1 MYKKLLNTKVKL
13 TMATKVYGRCNTI
26 KREVRSMK
34 LKMFLSDYQ
43 YRQILLKDIAMKI
56 TELPI
61 LKQVYHHYRVN
72 QFKKENK
79 NLDGWECYVKLLQIE
94 EDNRRFLFNVALS
107 RLKECMQDE
116 NTTPEKFEDQ
126 KKLVLSY
133 SLIQEER
140 FSGFKTWIEN
150 VEVGEK
156 DLSMLDNAMNGLL
169 K

>member
-1 MYKKLLNTKVKL
+1 
-13 TMATKVYGRCNTI
+13 
-26 KREVRSMK
+26 MK

-43 YRQILLKDIAMKI
+43 YRQMLLKDVAMKT

-61 LKQVYHHYRVN
+61 VKQVYHHYRVRE
-72 QFKKENK
+72 FKKENK

-94 EDNRRFLFNVALS
+94 EDNRRFLFNVALL
-107 RLKECMQDE
+107 RLKECLKDE
-116 NTTPEKFEDQ
+116 KTTPEKFEDQ

>member
-1 MYKKLLNTKVKL
+1 
-13 TMATKVYGRCNTI
+13 
-26 KREVRSMK
+26 MK

-43 YRQILLKDIAMKI
+43 YRQMLLKDVAMKI

-61 LKQVYHHYRVN
+61 VKQVYHYYRVKE
-72 QFKKENK
+72 FKKKNK

-94 EDNRRFLFNVALS
+94 EDNRRFLFNVALL
-107 RLKECMQDE
+107 RLKECLKDE
-116 NTTPEKFEDQ
+116 KTTPEKFEDQ

>member
-1 MYKKLLNTKVKL
+1 MNTKVKL
-13 TMATKVYGRCNTI
+13 TMATKVQGRCYTN

-43 YRQILLKDIAMKI
+43 YRQMLLKEVAMKI

-61 LKQVYHHYRVN
+61 VKQVYHHYRVRE
-72 QFKKENK
+72 FKKKNK

-94 EDNRRFLFNVALS
+94 EDNRRFLFNVALL
-107 RLKECMQDE
+107 RLKECLKDE
-116 NTTPEKFEDQ
+116 KTTPEKFEDQ

-140 FSGFKTWIEN
+140 FNSLKTWIET
-150 VEVGEK
+150 VEIGEK

>member
-1 MYKKLLNTKVKL
+1 MLNTKVKL
-13 TMATKVYGRCNTI
+13 TMVIKVYGRCYTN

-34 LKMFLSDYQ
+34 LKLFLSDYQ
-43 YRQILLKDIAMKI
+43 YRQMLMKDLTMKI
-56 TELPI
+56 TGLPI
-61 LKQVYHHYRVN
+61 VKQVYHHYRIN
-72 QFKKENK
+72 RFKKENK

-94 EDNRRFLFNVALS
+94 EDNRRFLFNVALL
-107 RLKECMQDE
+107 RLKECLQDE
-116 NTTPEKFEDQ
+116 KTTHEKLEDQ

-140 FSGFKTWIEN
+140 FNSLKTWIET
-150 VEVGEK
+150 VEIGEK

>member
-1 MYKKLLNTKVKL
+1 
-13 TMATKVYGRCNTI
+13 
-26 KREVRSMK
+26 MK

-43 YRQILLKDIAMKI
+43 YRQMLLKDGAMKI

-61 LKQVYHHYRVN
+61 VKQVYHYYRVRE
-72 QFKKENK
+72 FKKKNK

-94 EDNRRFLFNVALS
+94 EDNRRFLFNVALL
-107 RLKECMQDE
+107 RLKECLQDE
-116 NTTPEKFEDQ
+116 KTTPEKFEDQ

>member
-1 MYKKLLNTKVKL
+1 
-13 TMATKVYGRCNTI
+13 
-26 KREVRSMK
+26 MK

-43 YRQILLKDIAMKI
+43 YRQMLLKDVAMKM

-61 LKQVYHHYRVN
+61 VKQVYQYYQVS

-79 NLDGWECYVKLLQIE
+79 DLDGWECYVKLLQIE
-94 EDNRRFLFNVALS
+94 EDNRRFLFNVALL
-107 RLKECMQDE
+107 RLKECLQDE
-116 NTTPEKFEDQ
+116 KTTHEKLEDQ

>member
-1 MYKKLLNTKVKL
+1 MLLNTKVKL
-13 TMATKVYGRCNTI
+13 TMATKVYGRCYTN

-43 YRQILLKDIAMKI
+43 YRQMILKEVAMKI

-61 LKQVYHHYRVN
+61 VKQVYHRY
-72 QFKKENK
+72 QISKFKNENK

-94 EDNRRFLFNVALS
+94 EDNRRFLFNVALI
-107 RLKECMQDE
+107 RLKECLKDE
-116 NTTPEKFEDQ
+116 NTTPEKLEDQ

>member
-1 MYKKLLNTKVKL
+1 MLLNTKVTL
-13 TMATKVYGRCNTI
+13 TMVTKVYGRCHTN

-43 YRQILLKDIAMKI
+43 YRQMLLKDVAIKI

-61 LKQVYHHYRVN
+61 VKQVYHHYRVN

-79 NLDGWECYVKLLQIE
+79 NLDGWERYVKLLQIE
-94 EDNRRFLFNVALS
+94 EDNRRFLFNVALI
-107 RLKECMQDE
+107 RLKECLQDE
-116 NTTPEKFEDQ
+116 KTTPEKFEDQ

-133 SLIQEER
+133 SLIQEEK

>member
-1 MYKKLLNTKVKL
+1 
-13 TMATKVYGRCNTI
+13 
-26 KREVRSMK
+26 MK
-34 LKMFLSDYQ
+34 LKLFLSDYQ
-43 YRQILLKDIAMKI
+43 YRQMLLKDVAMKI

-61 LKQVYHHYRVN
+61 VKQVYHYYRVRE
-72 QFKKENK
+72 FKKENK

-94 EDNRRFLFNVALS
+94 EDNRRFLFNVALL
-107 RLKECMQDE
+107 RLKECLKDE
-116 NTTPEKFEDQ
+116 NTAPEKFEDQ

-140 FSGFKTWIEN
+140 FSEFKTWIEN

>member
-1 MYKKLLNTKVKL
+1 
-13 TMATKVYGRCNTI
+13 
-26 KREVRSMK
+26 MK

-43 YRQILLKDIAMKI
+43 YRQMILKEVAMKI

-61 LKQVYHHYRVN
+61 VKQVYHRY
-72 QFKKENK
+72 QISKFKNENK

-94 EDNRRFLFNVALS
+94 ED
-107 RLKECMQDE
+107 K
-116 NTTPEKFEDQ
+116 KFEGQ

>member
-1 MYKKLLNTKVKL
+1 
-13 TMATKVYGRCNTI
+13 
-26 KREVRSMK
+26 MK

-43 YRQILLKDIAMKI
+43 YRQMILKEVAMKI

-61 LKQVYHHYRVN
+61 VKQVYHYYRVRE
-72 QFKKENK
+72 FKKKNK

-94 EDNRRFLFNVALS
+94 EDNRRFLFNVALL
-107 RLKECMQDE
+107 RLKECLKDE

-140 FSGFKTWIEN
+140 FNSLKTWIET
-150 VEVGEK
+150 VEIGEK

>member
-1 MYKKLLNTKVKL
+1 
-13 TMATKVYGRCNTI
+13 
-26 KREVRSMK
+26 MK

-43 YRQILLKDIAMKI
+43 YRQMLLKDVAMKI
-56 TELPI
+56 TELSI
-61 LKQVYHHYRVN
+61 VKQFYHHYRVRE
-72 QFKKENK
+72 FKKENK

-94 EDNRRFLFNVALS
+94 EDNRRFLFNVALL
-107 RLKECMQDE
+107 RLKECLKDE
-116 NTTPEKFEDQ
+116 KTTPEKFEDQ

>member
-1 MYKKLLNTKVKL
+1 MLDEKILHISILYW
-13 TMATKVYGRCNTI
+13 
-26 KREVRSMK
+26 
-34 LKMFLSDYQ
+34 FLID
-43 YRQILLKDIAMKI
+43 ILCKI
-56 TELPI
+56 
-61 LKQVYHHYRVN
+61 
-72 QFKKENK
+72 
-79 NLDGWECYVKLLQIE
+79 
-94 EDNRRFLFNVALS
+94 
-107 RLKECMQDE
+107 E
-116 NTTPEKFEDQ
+116 NTTPEKLEDQ

>member
-1 MYKKLLNTKVKL
+1 
-13 TMATKVYGRCNTI
+13 MATKVQGRCYTN

-43 YRQILLKDIAMKI
+43 YRQMLMKDLTMKI
-56 TELPI
+56 TGLPI
-61 LKQVYHHYRVN
+61 VKQVYHHYRIN
-72 QFKKENK
+72 RFKKENK

-94 EDNRRFLFNVALS
+94 EDNRRFLFNVALL
-107 RLKECMQDE
+107 RLKECLKDE

-140 FSGFKTWIEN
+140 FNSLKTWIET
-150 VEVGEK
+150 VEIGEK
-156 DLSMLDNAMNGLL
+156 DLSMVRQCHEWLA
-169 K
+169 KVK

>member
-1 MYKKLLNTKVKL
+1 MLYRYIIVKL
-13 TMATKVYGRCNTI
+13 TMVIKVYGRCYTN

-34 LKMFLSDYQ
+34 LKLFLSDYQ
-43 YRQILLKDIAMKI
+43 YRQMLMKDLTMKI
-56 TELPI
+56 TGLPI
-61 LKQVYHHYRVN
+61 VKQVYHHYRIN
-72 QFKKENK
+72 RFKKENK

-94 EDNRRFLFNVALS
+94 EDNRRFLFNVALL
-107 RLKECMQDE
+107 RLKECLQDE
-116 NTTPEKFEDQ
+116 KTTHEKLEDQ

-140 FSGFKTWIEN
+140 FNSLKTWIET
-150 VEVGEK
+150 VEIGEK

>member
-1 MYKKLLNTKVKL
+1 MLLNTKVTL
-13 TMATKVYGRCNTI
+13 TMVTKVYGRCHTN

-43 YRQILLKDIAMKI
+43 YRQMLLKDGAMKI

-61 LKQVYHHYRVN
+61 VKQVYHYYRVRE
-72 QFKKENK
+72 FKKKNK

-94 EDNRRFLFNVALS
+94 EDNRRFLFNVALL
-107 RLKECMQDE
+107 RLKECLQDE
-116 NTTPEKFEDQ
+116 KTTPEKFEDQ

>member
-1 MYKKLLNTKVKL
+1 
-13 TMATKVYGRCNTI
+13 
-26 KREVRSMK
+26 MK

-43 YRQILLKDIAMKI
+43 YRQMLLKDVAMKI

-61 LKQVYHHYRVN
+61 VKQVYHYYRVRE
-72 QFKKENK
+72 FKKKNK

-94 EDNRRFLFNVALS
+94 EDNRRFLFNVALL
-107 RLKECMQDE
+107 RLKECLKDE
-116 NTTPEKFEDQ
+116 KTTPEKFEDQ

>member
-1 MYKKLLNTKVKL
+1 
-13 TMATKVYGRCNTI
+13 
-26 KREVRSMK
+26 MK

-43 YRQILLKDIAMKI
+43 YRQMLLKDVAMKI

-61 LKQVYHHYRVN
+61 VKQVYHYYRVRE
-72 QFKKENK
+72 FKKKNK

-94 EDNRRFLFNVALS
+94 EDNRRFLFNVALL
-107 RLKECMQDE
+107 RLKECLKDE

-150 VEVGEK
+150 VKVGEK

>member
-1 MYKKLLNTKVKL
+1 
-13 TMATKVYGRCNTI
+13 
-26 KREVRSMK
+26 MK

-43 YRQILLKDIAMKI
+43 YRQMLLKEVAMKI

-61 LKQVYHHYRVN
+61 VKQVYHYYRVRE
-72 QFKKENK
+72 FKKKNK

-94 EDNRRFLFNVALS
+94 EDNRRFLFNVALL
-107 RLKECMQDE
+107 RLKECLKDE
-116 NTTPEKFEDQ
+116 KTTPEKFEDQ

-140 FSGFKTWIEN
+140 FNSLKTWIET
-150 VEVGEK
+150 VEIGEK

>member
-1 MYKKLLNTKVKL
+1 
-13 TMATKVYGRCNTI
+13 
-26 KREVRSMK
+26 MK

-43 YRQILLKDIAMKI
+43 YRQMLLKDVAMKI

-61 LKQVYHHYRVN
+61 VKQVYHYYRVRE
-72 QFKKENK
+72 FKKENK

-94 EDNRRFLFNVALS
+94 EDNRRFLFNVALL
-107 RLKECMQDE
+107 RLKECLKDE

-140 FSGFKTWIEN
+140 FSEFKTWIEN
-150 VEVGEK
+150 VEFGEK

>member
-1 MYKKLLNTKVKL
+1 
-13 TMATKVYGRCNTI
+13 MATKVQGRCYTN

-43 YRQILLKDIAMKI
+43 YRQMLLKDVAMKI

-61 LKQVYHHYRVN
+61 VKQFYHHYRVRE
-72 QFKKENK
+72 FKK
-79 NLDGWECYVKLLQIE
+79 
-94 EDNRRFLFNVALS
+94 DNRRFLFNVALL
-107 RLKECMQDE
+107 RLKECLKDE
-116 NTTPEKFEDQ
+116 KTTPEKFEDQ

>member
-1 MYKKLLNTKVKL
+1 
-13 TMATKVYGRCNTI
+13 
-26 KREVRSMK
+26 MK

-43 YRQILLKDIAMKI
+43 YRQMLLKDVTMKI

-61 LKQVYHHYRVN
+61 VKQVYHYYRVRK
-72 QFKKENK
+72 FKKENK

-94 EDNRRFLFNVALS
+94 
-107 RLKECMQDE
+107 DE
-116 NTTPEKFEDQ
+116 NTAPEKFEDQ

-140 FSGFKTWIEN
+140 FSEFKTWIEN